1 MRSIRRRHERQERL
15 ERERAERERVELE
28 QAAERAERERAE
40 RNREAEQQQE
50 AAPEPEQQREEPGPE
65 EPVVNL
71 SDDEEEPPQQ
81 PQSFFAEEYGMDAV
95 TLSDEERIMRE
106 FDEVMREREL
116 ELDPAEAETEF
127 EFDEAA
133 DNDDMRRQLGW
144 VVDTVSAALA
154 EPVDQSSTNEE
165 MAVTAAARD
174 LEFSSRVDHSVS
186 KVRFT
191 MDMQWRR
198 LERELN
204 RNRRILNALNRVRDA
219 KSELARNSS
228 ELERCTSELRR
239 LARERRRLCERR
251 GEMCASTARALAELR
266 ELRESIPPNNGRAS
280 TAASTSTSARQQLSQ
295 RRPTVV
301 LDRLRPE
308 VLANLTTPRV
318 TTRSIGTD
326 PDKTAADE
334 CTPAGSRTPV
344 AAVQLDPLA
353 ELATRLSFCNIC
365 TVELPMSAFLLNFD
379 CSHIHC
385 RDCVRHHYE
394 ATNDISWTRRLRLRE
409 LQCMTC
415 RSPIS
420 QYFMLQRTGELY
432 SYKRINYNLD
442 LLENPPSARS

>member
-1 MRSIRRRHERQERL
+1 MRSIRRRHERQERM

-40 RNREAEQQQE
+40 RNREQAEAAQQQE
-50 AAPEPEQQREEPGPE
+50 PEPEPE

-71 SDDEEEPPQQ
+71 SDEEEEVPQQ
-81 PQSFFAEEYGMDAV
+81 QSVLAEEYGMDAI
-95 TLSDEERIMRE
+95 TPSDEERIMRE
-106 FDEVMREREL
+106 VEEVMREREL
-116 ELDPAEAETEF
+116 EEELDDDQAEAETVLD
-127 EFDEAA
+127 FDEVA
-133 DNDDMRRQLGW
+133 DNDDMRRQLDW
-144 VVDTVSAALA
+144 VVDTVTAALG
-154 EPVDQSSTNEE
+154 EPLNQSSSSEE

-204 RNRRILNALNRVRDA
+204 RSRRILNALNRVRDA
-219 KSELARNSS
+219 KSELARNRG
-228 ELERCTSELRR
+228 ELDRCTSELRR

-251 GEMCASTARALAELR
+251 GEVCANTARALAELR
-266 ELRESIPPNNGRAS
+266 ELRESIPNNNGRAS
-280 TAASTSTSARQQLSQ
+280 NAASTSTAARQPTL

-326 PDKTAADE
+326 PDKTAMDE
-334 CTPAGSRTPV
+334 CAPAGSRTPAP

-442 LLENPPSARS
+442 LLDNPPPARS